1 MNGQTLNSNR
11 NNGLYTVIIILVFVL
26 LRIPNFALVD
36 HRWSDIN
43 LYSMLAKNIISG
55 QTPYIDFTL
64 EYPPLALIF
73 FVIPGLIASLI
84 GNFDLP
90 YRIFMM
96 LFDIGCLLLVGAIV
110 KRLMPGQA
118 RMAAFAQIIYL
129 ALSAILFQVL
139 YDRFDIAVAFLILLA
154 IYLAIRGNWV
164 WAYIVV
170 ILGAFAKLFPAL
182 ILPLLIIYQVRR
194 GRTADVIRD
203 FGISLAAGLTLFII
217 SIAFF
222 GDWWGYM
229 LEYHGRRG
237 IQIESLYASIAML
250 ADFAGVKAVIG
261 HEYGA
266 FQISGAF
273 SSFMAKASMILMGC
287 AVLAAYIIFASK
299 TRESKKND
307 GLLILASLLVLT
319 SFALF
324 NKVLSPQFFLWLFP
338 LAAVASMISPNRAP
352 TAALWTAVA
361 LATAIIFPYMYRSLV
376 ALDDIPVFLLAVR
389 NAGLAA
395 AGALGLLAL
404 LRPPQDGLG
413 RRKKTP

>member
-1 MNGQTLNSNR
+1 MANLQKSNAQNR
-11 NNGLYTVIIILVFVL
+11 ITIIVL
-26 LRIPNFALVD
+26 FAAFIFLRFPNFALVD

-64 EYPPLALIF
+64 EYPPLALVF
-73 FVIPGLIASLI
+73 FYIPGMISSII
-84 GNFDLP
+84 GNFDLT
-90 YRIFMM
+90 YRLFMM
-96 LFDIGCLLLVGAIV
+96 LFDIGCLLLVGGIV
-110 KRLMPGQA
+110 KRLLPGQA
-118 RMAAFAQIIYL
+118 RMAAFSQIIYL
-129 ALSAILFQVL
+129 ALTAILFQVL

-154 IYLAIRGNWV
+154 VYLAIRGNWP

-194 GRTADVIRD
+194 GRTAYAIRD
-203 FGISLAAGLTLFII
+203 FGISLVTGLALLII

-250 ADFAGVKAVIG
+250 ANFAGVEAAIG

-266 FQISGAF
+266 FQISNAF
-273 SSFMAKASMILMGC
+273 TAFMAKASMIFIGC
-287 AVLAAYIIFASK
+287 SVLAVYIIFVLK
-299 TRESKKND
+299 TRESKNKD
-307 GLLILASLLVLT
+307 SQFVWAALIALS
-319 SFALF
+319 SFAIF

-338 LAAVASMISPNRAP
+338 LASIMLATSPRRAP
-352 TAALWTAVA
+352 MAILWTAAA
-361 LATAIIFPYMYRSLV
+361 LATAIIFPYLYRSLV
-376 ALDDIPVFLLAVR
+376 ALESFPVTLLVAR
-389 NAGLAA
+389 NACFVATA
-395 AGALGLLAL
+395 TLGLMAL
-404 LRPPQDGLG
+404 LRPLG
-413 RRKKTP
+413 GDLGG